1 MNTIITL
8 ISDWRT
14 RDPYL
19 AMFKGEILSSLQDAC
34 IIDIT
39 HTVDMFNVAQT
50 AFLSRNS
57 YKKFPEGTFHLML
70 TNVSENDTFDPVIV
84 EYDRHFFVGNDNG
97 VFRLMFDRHLP
108 LSGKKYAA
116 EGPAGAWTKMIALVK
131 AAAAQEL
138 DHITQPYD
146 TFVEQ
151 LPHLPMYDENQ
162 RRIEGEI
169 VYIDAF
175 CNAITNIPV
184 AMFKEA
190 VKECPFEAYINAKKM
205 WKCQKYHETY
215 IPEKDDEFYLAGNA
229 LGYVEVAVFQGNIA
243 VLMDLKVGDQITIE
257 CK

>member
-1 MNTIITL
+1 MKTIITL

-14 RDPYL
+14 RDPFL
-19 AMFKGEILSSLQDAC
+19 AMFKGEILSSIQEAC

-57 YKKFPEGTFHLML
+57 YKKFPDGTFHLML

-84 EYDRHFFVGNDNG
+84 EHDRHFFVGNDNG
-97 VFRLMFDRHLP
+97 IFRLMFDRQIP
-108 LSGKKYAA
+108 LTGKKYAVG
-116 EGPAGAWTKMIALVK
+116 GPSGALTKMIALVK
-131 AAAAQEL
+131 ASAAQEI
-138 DHITQPYD
+138 DRITQPYG

-151 LPHLPMYDENQ
+151 LPHLPMYNKDK
-162 RRIEGEI
+162 RSIEGEI

-175 CNAITNIPV
+175 CNAITNIPT
-184 AMFKEA
+184 ALFMET
-190 VKECPFEAYINAKKM
+190 VKEGPFEAYVNAKKR
-205 WKCQKYHETY
+205 WKCQKYHDTY

-229 LGYVEVAVFQGNIA
+229 LGYVEITVFQGNIA